1 MRRNWDRRI
10 HLLEAVDLRRLQNV
24 QSRQNL
30 HGERKTASAQR
41 PHPNK
46 SLFKI
51 KAPAGRYIVVFEEAQ
66 HPQLSEDPLAGDQ
79 VLEDVGHLL
88 QSHLPAVPRIGHRPV
103 RKRGARFLSQLEDS
117 LTTQFRVARS
127 ADTQQLTAAQSE

>member
-1 MRRNWDRRI
+1 MSRADRTCTEREKRHQLSVYI
-10 HLLEAVDLRRLQNV
+10 H
-24 QSRQNL
+24 
-30 HGERKTASAQR
+30 
-41 PHPNK
+41 K

-79 VLEDVGHLL
+79 VLKDVGHLL

-117 LTTQFRVARS
+117 LTTQFRVVRS